1 MSSAAP
7 ASAGAAL
14 RVRELAPDEPLGPFI
29 DFAWTVNAADPQ
41 WVAPLRMALEPVL
54 DRRRHPFHRHAEV
67 AYFVA
72 ERDGE
77 MAGRV
82 AACVNRQYN
91 EFHGEPQGTFGFFES
106 VDDPAVARA
115 LLDAAA
121 AWLRARG
128 MTVMRG
134 PFNFSTNDEFSSPG
148 VLVEGFEIAPTVMT
162 SHNPPYYGALLE
174 AAGLEKSKDLVA
186 YWIDGSR
193 VPERLRNAM
202 ERLAQRAGVT
212 IRPLR
217 MTDLEGEVKRV
228 QEVYNAAWSRNWGFA
243 PMTADE
249 FAHLSKEL
257 RPVVD
262 PHLVLIAEKD
272 GEPIGFLL
280 ALPDLNIALR
290 HVRSGRLFPFGLLQ
304 FLWHRRKID
313 VARILTLGVKPG
325 YQHLG
330 LGAALYTRLL
340 QVGPTRGY
348 RGAEGSWILEDNHEM
363 RTALEK
369 LGSVAYKRWRVFE
382 RAL

>member
-29 DFAWTVNAADPQ
+29 DFAWTVNSGDPQ
-41 WVAPLRMALEPVL
+41 WVAPLRLALEPVL

-72 ERDGE
+72 EQGGE
-77 MAGRV
+77 MLGRV

-148 VLVEGFEIAPTVMT
+148 VLVEGFDIAPTVMT
-162 SHNPPYYGALLE
+162 SHNPPYYEGLME

-304 FLWHRRKID
+304 FLWHRRRID

-382 RAL
+382 MGL